1 MLNRKGLL
9 LVVSG
14 PSGAGKGT
22 ICKALLNKNDQ
33 IKLSVSATT
42 RKPRNGEV
50 HGVNYFFI
58 EKEEFTKMIEN
69 GEFLEYAQIY
79 DNFYGTPKAAIIEC
93 LEKGQDVILEIEMQ
107 GARQI
112 KEVYPEG
119 VFIFVLPPSLEE
131 LKSRIVGRGTET
143 QEEIEKRFSCAFE
156 EINQIVNYDYFIVNE
171 DIEKSVSD
179 VEAIICAEKNKVT
192 RYKNNIIDKFKEEL
206 YNVKAINK

>member
-1 MLNRKGLL
+1 MLDRKGLL

-22 ICKALLNKNDQ
+22 ICKALLNKNDK

-50 HGVNYFFI
+50 HGVNYFFL
-58 EKEEFTKMIEN
+58 EKEEFTTMIEN

-79 DNFYGTPKAAIIEC
+79 DNFYGTPKSAIIEC

-107 GARQI
+107 GAKQI

-119 VFIFVLPPSLEE
+119 VFIYVLPPSLEE

-171 DIEKSVSD
+171 DIEKSVND
-179 VEAIICAEKNKVT
+179 VEAIIASEKNKVI

-206 YNVKAINK
+206 

>member
-58 EKEEFTKMIEN
+58 EKEEFAKMIEN

-206 YNVKAINK
+206 

>member
-22 ICKALLNKNDQ
+22 ICKALLNKNDK

-42 RKPRNGEV
+42 RKPRNGEA

-58 EKEEFTKMIEN
+58 EKEEFTKMVEN
-69 GEFLEYAQIY
+69 GEFLEHAQIY

-171 DIEKSVSD
+171 DIEKSVND
-179 VEAIICAEKNKVT
+179 VEAIILSEKNKVT

-206 YNVKAINK
+206 

>member
-69 GEFLEYAQIY
+69 GGFLEYAQIY

-192 RYKNNIIDKFKEEL
+192 RYKNNIIDKFKRGII
-206 YNVKAINK
+206 KC

>member
-50 HGVNYFFI
+50 HSVNYFFI

-206 YNVKAINK
+206 

>member
-143 QEEIEKRFSCAFE
+143 QVEIEKRFSCAFE

-206 YNVKAINK
+206 

>member
-1 MLNRKGLL
+1 MLKRKGLL

-22 ICKALLNKNDQ
+22 ICKELLQKNDQ

-42 RKPRNGEV
+42 RKARNGEV
-50 HGVNYFFI
+50 DGVNYFFI
-58 EKEEFTKMIEN
+58 EKEKFTDMIGK

-93 LEKGQDVILEIEMQ
+93 LENGQDVVLEIEMQ
-107 GARQI
+107 GAKQI

-131 LKSRIVGRGTET
+131 LKNRIVGRGTET
-143 QEEIEKRFSCAFE
+143 KEEIDKRFSCAFE
-156 EINQIVNYDYFIVNE
+156 EINQIVNYDYFVVN
-171 DIEKSVSD
+171 KD
-179 VEAIICAEKNKVT
+179 VKQSAREVESIILAEKNKVT
-192 RYKNNIIDKFKEEL
+192 RYKNNIIEKFKEEL
-206 YNVKAINK
+206 

>member
-192 RYKNNIIDKFKEEL
+192 RYKNNIIDKIKEEL
-206 YNVKAINK
+206 

>member
-69 GEFLEYAQIY
+69 GEFLEHAQIY

-171 DIEKSVSD
+171 DIEKSV
-179 VEAIICAEKNKVT
+179 T

-206 YNVKAINK
+206 

>member
-22 ICKALLNKNDQ
+22 ICKALLNKNDK

-58 EKEEFTKMIEN
+58 EKEEFTKMVEN
-69 GEFLEYAQIY
+69 GEFLEHAQIY

-143 QEEIEKRFSCAFE
+143 QEEIENRCSCAFE

-171 DIEKSVSD
+171 DIEKSVND
-179 VEAIICAEKNKVT
+179 VEAIILSEKNKVT

-206 YNVKAINK
+206 

>member
-131 LKSRIVGRGTET
+131 LKSRIVGRGTDT

-206 YNVKAINK
+206 

>member
-1 MLNRKGLL
+1 MVKRKGLL

-22 ICKALLNKNDQ
+22 ICKALLSKNDQ

-50 HGVNYFFI
+50 DGVNYFFI
-58 EKEEFTKMIEN
+58 EKDKFTTMIEN

-79 DNFYGTPKAAIIEC
+79 DNFYGTPKAAIMEC

-112 KEVYPEG
+112 KDVCPDG

-131 LKSRIVGRGTET
+131 LKNRIVGRGTET
-143 QEEIEKRFSCAFE
+143 AEEIEKRFSCAFD
-156 EINQIVNYDYFIVNE
+156 EINRIVDYDYFIVN
-171 DIEKSVSD
+171 DDVEKSVKQ
-179 VEAIICAEKNKVT
+179 VESIILSEKNKVI
-192 RYKNNIIDKFKEEL
+192 RYKDSIITKFKEEL
-206 YNVKAINK
+206 

>member
-69 GEFLEYAQIY
+69 GKFLEYAQIY

-206 YNVKAINK
+206 

>member
-58 EKEEFTKMIEN
+58 EKEEFAKMIEN

-171 DIEKSVSD
+171 NIEKSVSD

-206 YNVKAINK
+206 

>member
-69 GEFLEYAQIY
+69 CEFLEYAQIY

-206 YNVKAINK
+206 

>member
-1 MLNRKGLL
+1 MLKRKGLL

-22 ICKALLNKNDQ
+22 ICKELLNKNDD

-58 EKEEFTKMIEN
+58 EKEKFESMIDN

-93 LEKGQDVILEIEMQ
+93 LENGQDVVLEIEMQ
-107 GARQI
+107 GAKQI

-119 VFIFVLPPSLEE
+119 VFIFVLPPSLDE
-131 LKSRIVGRGTET
+131 LKNRIVGRGTET
-143 QEEIEKRFSCAFE
+143 KEEIEKRFSCAFE
-156 EINQIVNYDYFIVNE
+156 EINQIVNYDYFVVNK
-171 DIEKSVSD
+171 DVTKSVKE
-179 VEAIICAEKNKVT
+179 VESIILAEKNKVN
-192 RYKNNIIDKFKEEL
+192 RYKDNIIQKFKEEL
-206 YNVKAINK
+206 

>member
-1 MLNRKGLL
+1 M
-9 LVVSG
+9 V
-14 PSGAGKGT
+14 
-22 ICKALLNKNDQ
+22 
-33 IKLSVSATT
+33 
-42 RKPRNGEV
+42 
-50 HGVNYFFI
+50 
-58 EKEEFTKMIEN
+58 EN
-69 GEFLEYAQIY
+69 SEFLEHAQIY

-93 LEKGQDVILEIEMQ
+93 LEKGQDIILEIEMQ

-171 DIEKSVSD
+171 DIEKSVND
-179 VEAIICAEKNKVT
+179 VEAIILSEKNKVT

-206 YNVKAINK
+206 

>member
-1 MLNRKGLL
+1 MLDRKGLL

-22 ICKALLNKNDQ
+22 ICKALLNKNDK

-50 HGVNYFFI
+50 HGVNYFFL
-58 EKEEFTKMIEN
+58 EKEEFTTMIEN

-79 DNFYGTPKAAIIEC
+79 DNFYGTPKSAIIEC

-107 GARQI
+107 GAKQI

-171 DIEKSVSD
+171 DIEKSVND
-179 VEAIICAEKNKVT
+179 VEAIISAEKNKVT

-206 YNVKAINK
+206 

>member
-1 MLNRKGLL
+1 MIDRKGLL

-42 RKPRNGEV
+42 RKPRTGEV
-50 HGVNYFFI
+50 HGVNYFFL
-58 EKEEFTKMIEN
+58 EKEEFTTMIEN

-93 LEKGQDVILEIEMQ
+93 LERGQDVILEIEMQ
-107 GARQI
+107 GAKQI

-143 QEEIEKRFSCAFE
+143 AEEIEKRFSCAFE
-156 EINQIVNYDYFIVNE
+156 EINQIENYDYFIVNE
-171 DIEKSVSD
+171 DVDKSVND

-206 YNVKAINK
+206 

>member
-1 MLNRKGLL
+1 MLKRKGLL

-22 ICKALLNKNDQ
+22 ICKELLKQNNQ

-50 HGVNYFFI
+50 DGVNYFFLEKEKFQDMI
-58 EKEEFTKMIEN
+58 EK

-93 LEKGQDVILEIEMQ
+93 LENGQDVILEIEMQ

-131 LKSRIVGRGTET
+131 LKNRIVGRGTET
-143 QEEIEKRFSCAFE
+143 KEEIEKRFSCAFE
-156 EINQIVNYDYFIVNE
+156 EINQIVNYDYFVVNSN
-171 DIEKSVSD
+171 INKSVKE
-179 VEAIICAEKNKVT
+179 VESIILSEKNKVT
-192 RYKNNIIDKFKEEL
+192 RYKNNIIEKFKEEL
-206 YNVKAINK
+206 

>member
-79 DNFYGTPKAAIIEC
+79 DKLYLTPKASIIEC

-206 YNVKAINK
+206 

>member
-14 PSGAGKGT
+14 PSDAGKGT

-206 YNVKAINK
+206 

>member
-143 QEEIEKRFSCAFE
+143 QEEIEKRLSCAFE

-206 YNVKAINK
+206 